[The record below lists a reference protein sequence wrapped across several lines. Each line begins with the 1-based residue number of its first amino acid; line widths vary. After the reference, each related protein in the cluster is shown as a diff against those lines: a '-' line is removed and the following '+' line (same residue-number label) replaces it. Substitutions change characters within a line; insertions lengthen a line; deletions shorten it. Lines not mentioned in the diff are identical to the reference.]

1 MFTLLRHR
9 LSFAPTPIA
18 GLALG
23 IASLG
28 CSWHFVVQESSFL
41 PYFSATIGAF
51 LLMLLVGKF
60 SLHPRLLVQDL
71 QHPVVGSVVPT
82 FAMALMVI
90 TMSLHHFMP
99 KLAVALWLF
108 AIAIHTVFLV
118 TFVYHRYK
126 GFTLADMVPSWFVP
140 PVGIIVAAISY
151 PTSLFQ
157 PLAEGVLWFGI
168 ACYLVLLPL
177 MVYRLRYC
185 GELPDNAKPTFAIM
199 AAPASVCLAGY
210 LTVVDVPSKWFVLVL
225 LGIALLKT
233 ATIYRFA
240 LRLLRLPFSPG
251 YAAFT
256 FPLAI
261 GATALFKVQA
271 QCIAWGMDVAVIQ
284 LLGVIAEVELV
295 IATFVVAYVITRY
308 AYYYGITL
316 QRELVFS

>member
-1 MFTLLRHR
+1 MFKRLRHR
-9 LSFAPTPIA
+9 LSFAPTPMA

-28 CSWHFVVQESSFL
+28 CSWHFVIQKSSFL
-41 PYFSATIGAF
+41 PYLAATIGAF
-51 LLMLLVGKF
+51 LLMVLVGKF
-60 SLHPRLLVQDL
+60 LLHPKLLIQDL

-90 TMSLHHFMP
+90 TMSLHDFMP
-99 KLAVALWLF
+99 RLAVTLWLF
-108 AIAIHTVFLV
+108 AIVIHTVCLA

-126 GFTLADMVPSWFVP
+126 NFSLMDMVPSWFVP
-140 PVGIIVAAISY
+140 PVGIIVAVISY
-151 PTSLFQ
+151 PTFLFQ
-157 PLAEGVLWFGI
+157 PFAEGIFWFGI

-177 MVYRLRYC
+177 MLYRLRYC
-185 GELPDNAKPTFAIM
+185 GALPDNAKPTLAIM
-199 AAPASVCLAGY
+199 AAPASVCLTGY
-210 LTVVDVPSKWFVLVL
+210 LTVVYMPSKWIVLVL
-225 LGIALLKT
+225 LVISLVKT
-233 ATIYRFA
+233 AVIYRFS

-271 QCIAWGMDVAVIQ
+271 QCIAWGVDVSVTR
-284 LLGVIAEVELV
+284 LLGGGAEVELAVATLV
-295 IATFVVAYVITRY
+295 IVYVIIRY

>member
-1 MFTLLRHR
+1 MLRKLGYG
-9 LSFAPTPIA
+9 LSFAPTPMA

-28 CSWHFVVQESSFL
+28 FSWHFVVQGSSFL
-41 PYFSATIGAF
+41 PYLAATISAF

-60 SLHPRLLVQDL
+60 ALQPGLLIQDL

-99 KLAVALWLF
+99 TLAVALWLF
-108 AIAIHTVFLV
+108 AIAIHLVFLV
-118 TFVYHRYK
+118 TFVYHRYR
-126 GFTLADMVPSWFVP
+126 GFLLADMVPSWFVP
-140 PVGIIVAAISY
+140 PVGIIVATISY
-151 PTSLFQ
+151 PESLFQ
-157 PLAEGVLWFGI
+157 PLAESILWFGI

-177 MVYRLRYC
+177 MLYRLTYC
-185 GELPDNAKPTFAIM
+185 GELPDNAKPTFVIM
-199 AAPASVCLAGY
+199 AAPASVCLTGY
-210 LTVVDVPSKWFVLVL
+210 LTVVDTPSKWFVMVL
-225 LGIALLKT
+225 LAMSLLKT

-261 GATALFKVQA
+261 GATAVFTVQA
-271 QCIAWGMDVAVIQ
+271 QYVEWGMDASVIH
-284 LLGVIAEVELV
+284 LLGIIASVELV
-295 IATFVVAYVITRY
+295 IATLVVAYVITRY
-308 AYYYGITL
+308 GYYYAITL
-316 QRELVFS
+316 QRELA